1 MTRDGPRSLCAVRQL
16 LSAPTPPR
24 GAGVRAAGSEGGGYG
39 EGRGEEWRKVNYSSY
54 IFIFGNNN

>member
-1 MTRDGPRSLCAVRQL
+1 MAGDGQRSHRVAFL
-16 LSAPTPPR
+16 LLPFPTPPI
-24 GAGVRAAGSEGGGYG
+24 GAGVTAAGSEGGGYG

>member
-1 MTRDGPRSLCAVRQL
+1 MAGGGPRSLCAAGL
-16 LSAPTPPR
+16 FLPAPTPLR
-24 GAGVRAAGSEGGGYG
+24 GAGVTAAGSEGGGFG

>member
-1 MTRDGPRSLCAVRQL
+1 MAGDGPRSLCVAGQL
-16 LSAPTPPR
+16 LLAPTPPR
-24 GAGVRAAGSEGGGYG
+24 GAGVTAAGSEGGGYG